1 MLNLSNFAT
10 PAVLGVVYLLVV
22 AWPLAATDIREHR
35 LPNKLVVPSFGF
47 TLIGQLAAVLVG
59 ASGLLVLG
67 AFSLGLLVF
76 GLALTVNYFGTLGM
90 GDVKLL
96 AAMAFAL
103 GWWGSAAVLT
113 SVLLAFILAGL
124 FVLAKVI
131 FKRARFSQA
140 IALGPYLIAGFATSA
155 LKLVL

>member
-10 PAVLGVVYLLVV
+10 PAVLGIIYLLVV
-22 AWPLAATDIREHR
+22 ACPLASTDIREHR
-35 LPNKLVVPSFGF
+35 LPNKFVVPSFGF
-47 TLIGQLAAVLVG
+47 TLIGQLAAVLAG
-59 ASGLLVLG
+59 ATWLQLLG
-67 AFSLGLLVF
+67 AFALGLLVF

-103 GWWGSAAVLT
+103 GWWGSAVVLT

-124 FVLAKVI
+124 FVLAKVLI
-131 FKRARFSQA
+131 KRARFSQA
-140 IALGPYLIAGFATSA
+140 IALGPYLIAGFAVAA